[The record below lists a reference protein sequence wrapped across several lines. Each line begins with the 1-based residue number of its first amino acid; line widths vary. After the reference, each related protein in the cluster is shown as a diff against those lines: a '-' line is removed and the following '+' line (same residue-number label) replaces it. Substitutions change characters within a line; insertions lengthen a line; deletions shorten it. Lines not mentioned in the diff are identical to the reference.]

1 MIAFQYMMKQKDA
14 SAFSERIRRKIS
26 TAFEQFSD
34 SAQRMVSTA
43 ADYIDIMQKLM
54 TRWEIDKITGLTDEA
69 EKARDY
75 LMKLP
80 ARMTRFQKE

>member
-1 MIAFQYMMKQKDA
+1 
-14 SAFSERIRRKIS
+14 
-26 TAFEQFSD
+26 
-34 SAQRMVSTA
+34 VSTA

-80 ARMTRFQKE
+80 ARKVSERMTIPQESHILNG